1 LSPLST
7 KEERLL
13 ELAFAVTT
21 RDGDALR
28 ALRAGAPEGEPDR
41 EWRET
46 LLQTHL
52 FAGFPSV
59 VESLRILTQAGGLG
73 QPSAEEVVLE
83 PDDPERGLSLFD
95 AIYGPN
101 RSAVLETIAR
111 GHPLLERWVLGH
123 AYGRVLTRAGLAPR
137 MRELLAVT
145 CLSAQG
151 LERQLA
157 SHVRGAITLGATQEE
172 LTATV
177 ERLDGRIAPGRL
189 EQARAVVD
197 RFARPPSGS
206 EDPTGA

>member
-1 LSPLST
+1 MNPLSV

-13 ELAFAVTT
+13 ELAFTVTT

-28 ALRAGAPEGEPDR
+28 ALRVAAPEGEPDR

-52 FAGFPSV
+52 FAGFPRV
-59 VESLRILTQAGGLG
+59 VAALRILTQAGGLG
-73 QPSAEEVVLE
+73 TPTAEELVLE
-83 PDDPERGLSLFD
+83 PDDLERGLSLFG
-95 AIYGPN
+95 AIYGAK

-123 AYGRVLTRAGLAPR
+123 AYGRVLTREGLAPR

-151 LERQLA
+151 LDRQLA
-157 SHVRGAITLGATQEE
+157 SHARGAITLGATPDEVA
-172 LTATV
+172 ATV
-177 ERLDGRIAPGRL
+177 ERLAGRIPSEML
-189 EQARAVVD
+189 ERARSVVR
-197 RFARPPSGS
+197 RFARPASRPGDSTS
-206 EDPTGA
+206 T